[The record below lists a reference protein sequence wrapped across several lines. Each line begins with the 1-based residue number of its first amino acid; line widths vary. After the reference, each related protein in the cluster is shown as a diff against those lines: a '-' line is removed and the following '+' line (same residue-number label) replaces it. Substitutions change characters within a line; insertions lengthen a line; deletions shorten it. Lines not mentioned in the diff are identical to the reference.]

1 MRMKKPY
8 IATFDQVKI
17 SRQGEYGIIEYIE
30 PNVSTTHLKIGP
42 EVQRMTDQQ
51 TLDHHNQVLRVQQQ
65 MMLEYKHIA
74 VEIPQGRPQIK
85 YFRLGNQWTPR
96 GDVLRCIISDGGP
109 GRRAVVYIDDHE
121 LSLEEFGRLLTTYAG
136 WGMRIVFVPDDRT
149 DEEPEIEI
157 RDPDDEESLSG

>member
-1 MRMKKPY
+1 
-8 IATFDQVKI
+8 
-17 SRQGEYGIIEYIE
+17 
-30 PNVSTTHLKIGP
+30 
-42 EVQRMTDQQ
+42 
-51 TLDHHNQVLRVQQQ
+51 
-65 MMLEYKHIA
+65 MMLEYEHVA

-85 YFRLGNQWTPR
+85 YFRLGNQWSLH

-109 GRRAVVYIDDHE
+109 GGRAVVCIDDHE